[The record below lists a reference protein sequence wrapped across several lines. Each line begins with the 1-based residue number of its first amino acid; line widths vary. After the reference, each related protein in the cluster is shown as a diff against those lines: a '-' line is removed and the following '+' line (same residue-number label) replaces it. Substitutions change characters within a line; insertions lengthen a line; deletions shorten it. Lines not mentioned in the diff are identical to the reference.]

1 MMMMIKIYLAVLIF
15 GVLNTAART
24 IMLPTTPTGNGRH
37 DGNDDENEIY
47 DKNTLMRIQL
57 KDLQ

>member
-1 MMMMIKIYLAVLIF
+1 MMMIYLAVLIF

-37 DGNDDENEIY
+37 NGNDDDDESY
-47 DKNTLMRIQL
+47 DQNTMMMMRIQL